1 MLDEVIEKLSRHVD
15 HLIEVERNKI
25 RELFQGLGVALI
37 TPFKKDFSVDVEAL
51 ERIVNHVI
59 DNGADFLVALGTT
72 SEAPTLTPEEKDLVI
87 NTIIKANAN
96 RLPIMLGMG
105 GNNTQAVIEAIKA
118 QDFTGDRSIIKSIL
132 SVVPYYNKPNQRGM
146 KAHFEAIADA
156 SPLPVVVYNVPG
168 RVGVNLQAAT
178 CVELAKHPNIIAVK
192 EASGNLQ
199 QIMEIL
205 RDKPYKFKVLS
216 GDDGITYPL
225 MALGATGVI
234 SVAANAYTEPFSR
247 MMKAQK
253 EGRVEEA
260 LDLHY
265 TMLRMNQLIFADGN
279 PAGIKCLMHHM
290 GLCENVLR
298 LPLVPVNEKVEADII
313 EEGIYLFGKQAIKQ

>member
-1 MLDEVIEKLSRHVD
+1 MKH
-15 HLIEVERNKI
+15 NPFK
-25 RELFQGLGVALI
+25 GTGVALV
-37 TPFKKDFSVDVEAL
+37 TPFKADQSIDTDAL
-51 ERIVNHVI
+51 TRIVNHVI
-59 DNGADFLVALGTT
+59 DNGADFLVVLGTT
-72 SEAPTLTPEEKDLVI
+72 SEAPTLTKEEKNLVI
-87 NTIIKANAN
+87 STILKANAG
-96 RLPIMLGMG
+96 RLPILLGMG
-105 GNNTQAVIEAIKA
+105 GNNTQAVIEAVKA
-118 QDFTGDRSIIKSIL
+118 QDFVGIDGIL

-156 SPLPVVVYNVPG
+156 SPVPVVVYNVPG

-205 RDKPYKFKVLS
+205 RDKPADFDVLS
-216 GDDGITYPL
+216 GDDGITQPL

-234 SVAANAYTEPFSR
+234 SVAANAYTSQFSR

-253 EGRVEEA
+253 EGKTDEA
-260 LDLHY
+260 LRLHY
-265 TMLRMNQLIFADGN
+265 AMLKMNQLIFADGN
-279 PAGIKCLMHHM
+279 PAGIKCLMSHI

-298 LPLVPVNEKVEADII
+298 LPLVTANEKVENDII
-313 EEGIYLFGKQAIKQ
+313 EEWKQLKDK

>member
-1 MLDEVIEKLSRHVD
+1 MKH
-15 HLIEVERNKI
+15 NPFK
-25 RELFQGLGVALI
+25 GTGVALV
-37 TPFKKDFSVDVEAL
+37 TPFKADQSIDTDAL
-51 ERIVNHVI
+51 TRIVNHVI
-59 DNGADFLVALGTT
+59 DNGADFLVVLGTT
-72 SEAPTLTPEEKDLVI
+72 SEAPTLTKEEKNLVI
-87 NTIIKANAN
+87 STILKANAG
-96 RLPIMLGMG
+96 RLPILLGMG
-105 GNNTQAVIEAIKA
+105 GNNTQAVIEAVKA
-118 QDFTGDRSIIKSIL
+118 QDFAGIDGIL

-156 SPLPVVVYNVPG
+156 SPVPVVVYNVPG

-205 RDKPYKFKVLS
+205 RDKPADFDVLS
-216 GDDGITYPL
+216 GDDGITQPL

-234 SVAANAYTEPFSR
+234 SVAANAYTSQFSR

-253 EGRVEEA
+253 EGKTDEA
-260 LDLHY
+260 LRLHY
-265 TMLRMNQLIFADGN
+265 AMLKMNQLIFADGN
-279 PAGIKCLMHHM
+279 PAGIKCLMSHI

-298 LPLVPVNEKVEADII
+298 LPLVTANEKVENDII
-313 EEGIYLFGKQAIKQ
+313 EEWKQLKDK